1 MVIGSL
7 TTPPCKEIADFVEKV
22 NLHRDFTGF
31 TGDRKFIRD
40 DPAQKAF
47 SKLRS
52 SIGGIYA
59 WRISDPNNH
68 NPAVQ
73 QRMIKEADFAFRQA
87 FAFCPY
93 SPEAVFRYVNL
104 LLSMQRFDD
113 ALTVANTCLKLDP
126 FNGQVIDL
134 VNRLQQF
141 KQSGGGAGGN
151 PMQPNVAELEKTVQ
165 ENPSNYQAAFN
176 LASAYLAMQQNAR
189 AIEVLD
195 RVMNDPHADMTAL
208 KALITAYK
216 SIGSTSSLQALAQKL
231 EKEVKEKPANN
242 EAPVVLAE
250 TYRELQKPD
259 LANRALDDALS
270 RSNLDANLILQ
281 IAQQYVALAN
291 YPKLEATLE
300 KLTRT
305 VPNAPEAW
313 YNLAAVRASIGNTT
327 GAIPALKQALTL
339 NAERRAKDP
348 KATDLASQVEK
359 DGRFASVR
367 SLPEYKQLATKK

>member
-1 MVIGSL
+1 M
-7 TTPPCKEIADFVEKV
+7 
-22 NLHRDFTGF
+22 
-31 TGDRKFIRD
+31 
-40 DPAQKAF
+40 
-47 SKLRS
+47 
-52 SIGGIYA
+52 
-59 WRISDPNNH
+59 
-68 NPAVQ
+68 
-73 QRMIKEADFAFRQA
+73 
-87 FAFCPY
+87 
-93 SPEAVFRYVNL
+93 NL

-141 KQSGGGAGGN
+141 KQSGGGAGGH

-250 TYRELQKPD
+250 TFRELQKPD

-281 IAQQYVALAN
+281 IAQQ
-291 YPKLEATLE
+291 
-300 KLTRT
+300 
-305 VPNAPEAW
+305 
-313 YNLAAVRASIGNTT
+313 
-327 GAIPALKQALTL
+327 
-339 NAERRAKDP
+339 
-348 KATDLASQVEK
+348 
-359 DGRFASVR
+359 
-367 SLPEYKQLATKK
+367 